1 MICHNFFILPSF
13 FKNIFT
19 GYKWVMSQ
27 QVSFTTLILS
37 SIVSVSCHSSVL
49 WMQKKKF
56 LCTKFSLCYY
66 DVPRWCFLYIYLSL
80 GLSKLFEFVNWCFVL
95 HLRKLQPFFSHLFSY
110 FFSVFNSKYIP
121 WWCPEGHQDSV
132 PCFLSVFLTSAL
144 QIECS
149 LDLSSLSSSSLIM
162 SSAVFKLC

>member
-1 MICHNFFILPSF
+1 MSNESTGFFHHFNSQLQCLSQLSF
-13 FKNIFT
+13 I
-19 GYKWVMSQ
+19 GP
-27 QVSFTTLILS
+27 LS
-37 SIVSVSCHSSVL
+37 A
-49 WMQKKKF
+49 KKKF

-95 HLRKLQPFFSHLFSY
+95 HLRKLQPFCSHLFSY

-121 WWCPEGHQDSV
+121 WWCPKGHQDSV

-149 LDLSSLSSSSLIM
+149 LNLSSLSSSSLIM